1 MKTTWIFQLSPLL
14 PSWNP
19 FLSAKKQ
26 TSHVFQT
33 PFSNRPSFSNRDS
46 KSDLWNSLE
55 SEKTQLSS
63 SIKTINGDPKQANK
77 HTHILIVFSR
87 LVDPSTWNRR
97 AFGSCC
103 LFVLF
108 SVIRWSWLLSFLL
121 LICAVKSLFEL
132 WRWEGIF
139 VYIDFI
145 SLSVLFSIEEGVY
158 SLPFWKDSNGQN
170 RPFLLLVAGET
181 WSVVLAFSTWGKVAW
196 QPSMEESHKDGPPP
210 WLVPIKG
217 LKWGWK
223 FFGVWVTGGGL
234 GMHDHPCRVINFFNP
249 FV

>member
-121 LICAVKSLFEL
+121 LICAVKSLFIL
-132 WRWEGIF
+132 ISF
-139 VYIDFI
+139 L
-145 SLSVLFSIEEGVY
+145 SLSCFQLKRVSTLCLFEKIPTDKTVHFYFLWQERHGRWCWRFLLEEKSPG
-158 SLPFWKDSNGQN
+158 N
-170 RPFLLLVAGET
+170 RP
-181 WSVVLAFSTWGKVAW
+181 WRKVTKMGRHLDW
-196 QPSMEESHKDGPPP
+196 CRSKD
-210 WLVPIKG
+210 
-217 LKWGWK
+217 
-223 FFGVWVTGGGL
+223 
-234 GMHDHPCRVINFFNP
+234 
-249 FV
+249 